1 MRPIYLYMSIH
12 LYLTHGLNC
21 PLKKRLF
28 CGIRATSFPVKIDL
42 NFGNRLRLEN
52 VKNKKTETVLGCI
65 TLIPFRKYLVL
76 SLKPLN

>member
-28 CGIRATSFPVKIDL
+28 CGIRATSFAVKIDL
-42 NFGNRLRLEN
+42 NFGNRLRLKN
-52 VKNKKTETVLGCI
+52 VKNGKNKSVVALI
-65 TLIPFRKYLVL
+65 TLVPSSKCLVY
-76 SLKPLN
+76 SLK